1 MEPAGIIDAL
11 LRRRKPQPAAE
22 VSPSDDD
29 LRALGC
35 SFVATA
41 TWPCDQHSTT
51 ALDVNRQIVA
61 KRDLPVVLFGGG
73 RKVFVPYHDRAVK
86 FVEFRCAA

>member
-1 MEPAGIIDAL
+1 MMEPAGIIDAL

-61 KRDLPVVLFGGG
+61 KRDLPEGEWEWLPIRGKKF
-73 RKVFVPYHDRAVK
+73 RFRVK
-86 FVEFRCAA
+86 AISQKDL